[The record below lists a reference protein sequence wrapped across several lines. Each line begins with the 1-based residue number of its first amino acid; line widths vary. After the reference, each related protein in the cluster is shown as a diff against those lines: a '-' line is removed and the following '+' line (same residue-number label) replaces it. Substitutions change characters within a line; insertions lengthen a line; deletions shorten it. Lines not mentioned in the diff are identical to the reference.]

1 MPTLAQ
7 LMRAE
12 IARAVSREIRAAGL
26 GKLTRRVAQLEKR
39 VASCETGA
47 RATAG
52 RPARATVRGRGKV
65 DRRTLRFSPATLKKL
80 RGKLRVTQQ
89 ELAALLNVSGNA
101 VWQWEAGRAKPRAK
115 YIAAMRE
122 LRTLGSRAARKR
134 LK

>member
-1 MPTLAQ
+1 MPTLGQ
-7 LMRAE
+7 LLRAE
-12 IARAVSREIRAAGL
+12 IARAVSREIRAVGL

-39 VASCETGA
+39 VASCEAGA
-47 RATAG
+47 RSAAKPG
-52 RPARATVRGRGKV
+52 RAKGRGRGKV
-65 DRRTLRFSPATLKKL
+65 DRRTLRFSPATLKRL
-80 RGKLRVTQQ
+80 RGKLGVTQQ

-122 LRTLGSRAARKR
+122 LRKLGSRAARKR